1 MKYPNPKFG
10 LIYGNERTFCLYS
23 IDLVLKD
30 ANVNPTAFPCIGGR
44 PSVGRFGYSCPDLI
58 LGCHT
63 GDGHGS
69 RHLLLGDDHRPRIV
83 GGEAVVGCNVVHY
96 IRK

>member
-1 MKYPNPKFG
+1 MLAG
-10 LIYGNERTFCLYS
+10 SGIAVR
-23 IDLVLKD
+23 I
-30 ANVNPTAFPCIGGR
+30 
-44 PSVGRFGYSCPDLI
+44 LI